1 MLVQNLR
8 YMVDPLKFF
17 IQVLSVHAE
26 QLNEYSD
33 IVMAE
38 HTFFLFISSA
48 WFFSMDFYHL
58 LTVSTWSIILSA
70 GRN

>member
-38 HTFFLFISSA
+38 HTFFFI
-48 WFFSMDFYHL
+48 H
-58 LTVSTWSIILSA
+58 
-70 GRN
+70 